1 MDQPLG
7 RAVGNALE
15 LLEARATLRGEGP
28 PDFTELVL
36 TATGQLLAFSDL
48 GVDATEGRR
57 RAEAAV
63 ADGSALEAYDRWVR
77 AQGGDPS
84 EDMLPRA
91 PVVRTLEALG
101 AGYIR
106 ALRALPVGIAAL
118 ELGAGR
124 VRKDEAIDHAVGVVC
139 LRKRGDRV
147 ERGEA
152 LAEIHARTD
161 EAANAAADRVLAAY
175 ELGESPPDDRPIL
188 LDLVT

>member
-84 EDMLPRA
+84 EDVLPRA
-91 PVVRTLEALG
+91 PVVRTLEALD